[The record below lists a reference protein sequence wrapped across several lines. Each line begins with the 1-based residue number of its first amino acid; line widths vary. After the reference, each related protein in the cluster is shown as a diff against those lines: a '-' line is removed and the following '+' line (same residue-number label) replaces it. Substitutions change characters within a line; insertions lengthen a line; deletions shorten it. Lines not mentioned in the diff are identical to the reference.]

1 MIDNHQI
8 TRHKTIFYYA
18 KYLRKSSEEEASR
31 SIRNQN
37 DVLNN
42 ELQKL
47 IKSDSY
53 NEYHYIDTYCD
64 EDYTGTDSNRPD
76 FKRLLKD
83 ISSKKVN
90 MIIVTD
96 LSRLSRNIAESI
108 NYVQVLFVA
117 LNIRFI
123 SAQLPTLD
131 SYLQPDKVYSLEIP
145 MQSMMNENHAAET
158 SFKVRRT
165 FNNARQ
171 NGKFIGAFAGYGW
184 KKDPNDKHRLLLDDE
199 PVDVLHQIRDW
210 LFNGDSIGMIQRKL
224 NAQGILSPAGYKIKM
239 GMKFQPGCS
248 TPTYLWS
255 TQMIRRLMLRPENI
269 GDLIQG
275 RYKVVSYKIHKQIM
289 TPESEWFICK
299 GAIPP
304 IFNKEEQQQINAIL
318 NKNTRVSPSN
328 KAKQVYLFSGF
339 LKCADCGK
347 SMARK
352 TSKGIIYYNCSLY
365 KRYGNKACSKHTI
378 RHDKLEAAILAVLQR
393 QIRMTADIENVIETV
408 NKTPLIPKDQKNL
421 ETKIKDCKKEL
432 QKVFTYK
439 KNLYEDWKN
448 NDISRTE
455 YHLLKSQYTEKEDR
469 LNKIIIELE
478 KKKNNSLQSINKETS
493 VIYNFIYNKNLSNL
507 SRDILT
513 DLIKYIAIHENGDLT
528 IYFNFS
534 CHT

>member
-1 MIDNHQI
+1 MDKPTI
-8 TRHKTIFYYA
+8 TSHKKIFYYA

-47 IKSDSY
+47 IKSDPF

-76 FKRLLKD
+76 FRRLLND

-117 LNIRFI
+117 LNTRFI
-123 SAQLPTLD
+123 SIQLPSLD

-184 KKDPNDKHRLLLDDE
+184 KKDPADKHKLLLDEE
-199 PVDVLHQIRDW
+199 PTKVLHQIKEW

-224 NAQGILSPAGYKIKM
+224 NDLGVLSPAGYKVKI
-239 GMKFQPGCS
+239 GMKFQPGCCN
-248 TPTYLWS
+248 PTYLWS

-289 TPESEWFICK
+289 TPRSEWFICK
-299 GAIPP
+299 GAIPA
-304 IFNKEEQQQINAIL
+304 IFTQEEQQKINTIL
-318 NKNTRVSPSN
+318 NRNTRVSPSN
-328 KAKQVYLFSGF
+328 KVKQVYLFSGF
-339 LKCADCGK
+339 LRCGDCGK
-347 SMARK
+347 AMVRK
-352 TSKGIIYYNCSLY
+352 TSKGFIYYNCSLY
-365 KRYGNKACSKHTI
+365 KRYGNKACSKHSI
-378 RHDKLEAAILAVLQR
+378 RHDKLEAAILEALQR
-393 QIRMTADIENVIETV
+393 QIIMTVNIEKVIEIV
-408 NKTPLIPKDQKNL
+408 NSTQIVPKDLKSLDNN
-421 ETKIKDCKKEL
+421 IKKSKKEL
-432 QKVFTYK
+432 NKIFIYK

-448 NDISRTE
+448 NDISRDE
-455 YHLLKSQYTEKEDR
+455 YHLLKSKYTEEEKH
-469 LNKIIIELE
+469 LNEIIIELE
-478 KKKNNSLQSINKETS
+478 KKEINFYQSINKEIPI
-493 VIYNFIYNKNLSNL
+493 IYNFINNKTLLNL

-513 DLIKYIAIHENGDLT
+513 DLIKYITIHDNGNIT

-534 CHT
+534 CHN